1 MKNIIKISFRNLLR
15 SGRRTILTAS
25 LITIGVMFVLIYA
38 ALSGSFKAY
47 MVSQVTDSMLGHI
60 QIHKKGYIASVDNLP
75 LDKNMNAAQIN
86 KITEMLEENEFI
98 ESYTFRLKLGAMFSN
113 YVASTGIRLNG
124 IDPKNESLTL
134 PLFSSRLASSLN
146 TMDAASLK
154 EGSILV
160 PQLVA
165 KGMNVNDGDT
175 VVLVATNQKGSVNGL
190 NFKVAGTIEP
200 ISGPGGR
207 DGYIHINDV
216 KKLLRLKVAE
226 VSEVVIRLKD
236 VKYLEKVMKQLKP
249 LSDMKNQE
257 DKPVLEI
264 HTWKKLSPFYT
275 IVKMLNIMDIS
286 IKIILI
292 SIVLISVLNVM
303 VMSVY
308 ERIKEIGTI
317 AAMGT
322 TPSTITKLFL
332 TEGLMLGIFGAIVGS
347 LLSFVFVFVINTIG
361 ITFSFGRQNDL
372 TLNPS
377 LQINEVLMVSVIV
390 IIISL
395 IASIS
400 PAIKAAKLNP
410 VDALRQN

>member
-15 SGRRTILTAS
+15 SGRRTVLTAS
-25 LITIGVMFVLIYA
+25 LITIGVMFVLVYS
-38 ALSGSFKAY
+38 ALSGSFKDY
-47 MVSQVTDSMLGHI
+47 MIGQVTDSMLGHI
-60 QIHKKGYIASVDNLP
+60 QIHKKGYVASVDNLP
-75 LDKNMNAAQIN
+75 LDKNLNEKQIK
-86 KITEMLEENEFI
+86 KITKLLDENKFI

-113 YVASTGIRLNG
+113 YVSSTNIRLNG
-124 IDPKNESLTL
+124 IDPQNEAKTL
-134 PLFSSRLASSLN
+134 PLFSSRLDGLETTA
-146 TMDAASLK
+146 LK

-160 PQLVA
+160 PELIA
-165 KGMNVNDGDT
+165 KGMNVKKDDT
-175 VVLVATNQKGSVNGL
+175 VVLVATNQKGSVNGM

-216 KKLLRLKVAE
+216 KKLLRLKEVE

-236 VKYLEKVMKQLKP
+236 TSKLDKTMKLLKP
-249 LSDMKNQE
+249 LTEFKNQKGKLVFE
-257 DKPVLEI
+257 V
-264 HTWKKLSPFYT
+264 HSWKKLSPFYN
-275 IVKMLNIMDIS
+275 IVKMLDIMDMS

-292 SIVLISVLNVM
+292 SIVLISILNVM

-332 TEGLMLGIFGAIVGS
+332 TEGLMLGVFGAIMGS
-347 LLSFVFVFVINTIG
+347 ILSFIIVFIINTVG
-361 ITFSFGRQNDL
+361 ITFSFGRQESL
-372 TLNPS
+372 TLNPTLS
-377 LQINEVLMVSVIV
+377 LNEVLVVGFIV
-390 IIISL
+390 VLISL
-395 IASIS
+395 VASIF
-400 PAIKAAKLNP
+400 PARKAANLNP

>member
-47 MVSQVTDSMLGHI
+47 MVGQVTDSMLGHI
-60 QIHKKGYIASVDNLP
+60 QIHKKGYVASVDNLP
-75 LDKNMNAAQIN
+75 LDKNINASQIE
-86 KITEMLEENEFI
+86 KIQELLDSNPFI
-98 ESYTFRLKLGAMFSN
+98 ESYTYRLKLGTMFSN
-113 YVASTGIRLNG
+113 YVASTSIRLNG
-124 IDPKNESLTL
+124 IDPKKEAQTL
-134 PLFSSRLASSLN
+134 PLFASRVKGI
-146 TMDAASLK
+146 DAADLT
-154 EGSILV
+154 EGSIIV
-160 PQLVA
+160 PELLA
-165 KGMNVNDGDT
+165 KGMNVKTGDT
-175 VVLVATNQKGSVNGL
+175 VVLVATNKKGSVNGL
-190 NFKVAGTIEP
+190 NVKVTASIEP

-207 DGYIHINDV
+207 NGYIHINDV
-216 KKLLRLKVAE
+216 KKLLRLKGAE
-226 VSEVVIRLKD
+226 ISEVVIRLKD
-236 VKYLEKVMKQLKP
+236 VKHLKKTMQMLKP
-249 LSDMKNQE
+249 LSEMKNQK
-257 DKPVLEI
+257 DKPVFEV
-264 HTWKKLSPFYT
+264 HSWEKLSPFYT
-275 IVKMLNIMDIS
+275 IVKMLDLMDIS

-322 TPSTITKLFL
+322 TPKTITKLFL
-332 TEGLMLGIFGAIVGS
+332 TEGLMLGVFGAILGS
-347 LLSFVFVFVINTIG
+347 LMSYIIVFTINTIG
-361 ITFSFGRQNDL
+361 ITFSFGRQSDL
-372 TLNPS
+372 TLNPV
-377 LQINEVLMVSVIV
+377 LHLNEVLIVSVIV

-400 PAIKAAKLNP
+400 PAIKAANLNP

>member
-1 MKNIIKISFRNLLR
+1 MKNILKMSFRNLLR

-38 ALSGSFKAY
+38 ALSGSFKSY
-47 MVSQVTDSMLGHI
+47 MISQVTDSMLGHI

-75 LDKNMNAAQIN
+75 LDKNLNEKQID
-86 KITEMLEENEFI
+86 KIKEFLDNSKLI
-98 ESYTFRLKLGAMFSN
+98 ESYTFRLKLSAMFSN

-124 IDPKNESLTL
+124 IDPKNETTTL
-134 PLFSSRLASSLN
+134 PLFASRV
-146 TMDAASLK
+146 DAKDKTILK
-154 EGSILV
+154 EGNILV
-160 PQLVA
+160 PELIA
-165 KGMNVNDGDT
+165 KGMKVKKGDT
-175 VVLVATNQKGSVNGL
+175 IVLVATNQKGSVNGL
-190 NFKVAGTIEP
+190 NFKVSGSIEP

-216 KKLLRLKVAE
+216 KKLLRLKKVE
-226 VSEVVIRLKD
+226 VSEVVIRLKN
-236 VKYLEKVMKQLKP
+236 VKNLEKMMIYLKP
-249 LSDMKNQE
+249 LTQMKNKKG
-257 DKPVLEI
+257 KPVFEI
-264 HTWKKLSPFYT
+264 HTWKKLTPFYN
-275 IVKMLNIMDIS
+275 IVKMLDIMDIS

-303 VMSVY
+303 IMSVY

-332 TEGLMLGIFGAIVGS
+332 TEGLMLGVFGTILGS
-347 LLSFVFVFVINTIG
+347 ILSYVFVFIINSVG
-361 ITFSFGRQNDL
+361 ITFSFGRQSDL
-372 TLNPS
+372 TLNPI
-377 LQINEVLMVSVIV
+377 LQINEVLIVGVIV

-395 IASIS
+395 VASIS
-400 PAIKAAKLNP
+400 PARKAAKLNP

>member
-1 MKNIIKISFRNLLR
+1 MKNIVKISFRNLLR
-15 SGRRTILTAS
+15 SGRRTILTSS
-25 LITIGVMFVLIYA
+25 LITIGVMFVLVYA
-38 ALSGSFKAY
+38 ALSGSFKDY
-47 MVSQVTDSMLGHI
+47 MISQVTDSMLGHI

-75 LDKNMNAAQIN
+75 LDKNLNTKQID
-86 KITEMLEENEFI
+86 KITELLDKNPYI
-98 ESYTFRLKLGAMFSN
+98 ESYTFRLKLGSMFSN

-124 IDPKNESLTL
+124 IDPQKESLTL
-134 PLFSSRLASSLN
+134 PLFSSRLSG
-146 TMDAASLK
+146 MDTASLK

-160 PQLVA
+160 PELIA
-165 KGMNVNDGDT
+165 KGMKIKKDDT

-207 DGYIHINDV
+207 DGYIHIKDV
-216 KKLLRLKVAE
+216 KKLLRLREVE

-236 VKYLEKVMKQLKP
+236 VEDIKKVMKSLKP
-249 LSDMKNQE
+249 LTLIKNQK
-257 DKPVLEI
+257 DKAVFEI
-264 HTWKKLSPFYT
+264 HTWEKLSPFYN

-292 SIVLISVLNVM
+292 SIVLISILNVM

-322 TPSTITKLFL
+322 TPATITKLFL

-347 LLSFVFVFVINTIG
+347 VLSLIIVSIINAVG
-361 ITFSFGRQNDL
+361 ITFSFGRQDGL
-372 TLNPS
+372 VLNPTIS
-377 LQINEVLMVSVIV
+377 LNEILVVSVIV

-400 PAIKAAKLNP
+400 PARKASKLNP

>member
-1 MKNIIKISFRNLLR
+1 MKNIIKMSFRNLLR
-15 SGRRTILTAS
+15 SSRRTMLTAS
-25 LITIGVMFVLIYA
+25 LITIGVMFVLVYA
-38 ALSGSFKAY
+38 SLSGSFKSY

-75 LDKNMNAAQIN
+75 LDKNLNEKQID
-86 KITEMLEENEFI
+86 KITQLLDENPYI
-98 ESYTFRLKLGAMFSN
+98 ESYTFRLKLGSMFSN

-124 IDPKNESLTL
+124 IDPVKESSTL
-134 PLFSSRLASSLN
+134 PLFSSRLSGID
-146 TMDAASLK
+146 TTSLK

-160 PQLVA
+160 PELIA
-165 KGMNVNDGDT
+165 KGMKIKKDDT

-207 DGYIHINDV
+207 DGYIHIKDV
-216 KKLLRLKVAE
+216 KKLLRLREVE

-236 VKYLEKVMKQLKP
+236 VADLEKAMKLLKP
-249 LSDMKNQE
+249 LSMIKNQK
-257 DKPVLEI
+257 DKAVFEI
-264 HTWKKLSPFYT
+264 HTWKKLSPFYN
-275 IVKMLNIMDIS
+275 IVKMLDIMDIS

-292 SIVLISVLNVM
+292 SIVLISILNVM

-308 ERIKEIGTI
+308 ERIKEIGTM

-322 TPSTITKLFL
+322 TPATITKMFL
-332 TEGLMLGIFGAIVGS
+332 SEGLMLGLFGAIVGS
-347 LLSFVFVFVINTIG
+347 ILSFIIVTIINVVG
-361 ITFSFGRQNDL
+361 ITFSFGRQDGL
-372 TLNPS
+372 TLNPT
-377 LQINEVLMVSVIV
+377 LGLNEVLVVSMIV
-390 IIISL
+390 ILISL

-400 PAIKAAKLNP
+400 PARKASKLNP

>member
-1 MKNIIKISFRNLLR
+1 MKNIIKMSFRNLLR

-25 LITIGVMFVLIYA
+25 LITIGVMFVLVYA

-47 MVSQVTDSMLGHI
+47 MVGQVTDSMLGHI

-75 LDKNMNAAQIN
+75 LDKNLNEKQMD
-86 KITEMLEENEFI
+86 KITQLLDENRFI
-98 ESYTFRLKLGAMFSN
+98 ESYTFRLKLGSMFSN

-124 IDPKNESLTL
+124 IDPKKESLTL
-134 PLFSSRLASSLN
+134 PLFSSRLSG
-146 TMDAASLK
+146 MDTASLK

-160 PQLVA
+160 PELIA
-165 KGMNVNDGDT
+165 KGMKVKKDDT
-175 VVLVATNQKGSVNGL
+175 IVLVATNEKGSVNGL
-190 NFKVAGTIEP
+190 NFKVAATIEP

-207 DGYIHINDV
+207 DGYIHIKDV
-216 KKLLRLKVAE
+216 KKLLRFKKLE

-236 VKYLEKVMKQLKP
+236 VADLEKTMKLLKP
-249 LSDMKNQE
+249 LAMIKNQKN
-257 DKPVLEI
+257 KPVFEI
-264 HTWKKLSPFYT
+264 HTWKKLSPFYN

-292 SIVLISVLNVM
+292 SIVLISILNVM

-322 TPSTITKLFL
+322 TPATITKLFL
-332 TEGLMLGIFGAIVGS
+332 TEGLMLGVFGAIVGS
-347 LLSFVFVFVINTIG
+347 VFSFIIVFIINSVG
-361 ITFSFGRQNDL
+361 ITFSFGRQDGL

-377 LQINEVLMVSVIV
+377 LGLSEVFVVSVIV
-390 IIISL
+390 NLISL

-400 PAIKAAKLNP
+400 PARKAAKLNP

>member
-15 SGRRTILTAS
+15 SGRRTVLTSS
-25 LITIGVMFVLIYA
+25 LITIGVMFVLVYA

-47 MVSQVTDSMLGHI
+47 MVGQITDSMLGHI
-60 QIHKKGYIASVDNLP
+60 QIHKKGYVASIDNLP
-75 LDKNMNAAQIN
+75 LDKNLNKKQIE
-86 KITEMLEENEFI
+86 KITGILDANPYI

-113 YVASTGIRLNG
+113 YVSSTSVRLNG
-124 IDPKNESLTL
+124 IDPKRETQTL
-134 PLFSSRLASSLN
+134 PLFSSRIDGSDASSLQ
-146 TMDAASLK
+146 

-160 PQLVA
+160 PELLA
-165 KGMNVNDGDT
+165 KGMDIKKDGT
-175 VVLVATNQKGSVNGL
+175 IVLVATNQKGSVNGL
-190 NFKVAGTIEP
+190 NFKVAGTVETV
-200 ISGPGGR
+200 SGPGGR

-216 KKLLRLKVAE
+216 KKLLRFKELE

-236 VKYLEKVMKQLKP
+236 VSHLQKAMKMMKP
-249 LSDMKNQE
+249 LTLFKNQK
-257 DKPVLEI
+257 DKPMFEV
-264 HTWKKLSPFYT
+264 HTWEQLSPFYN

-292 SIVLISVLNVM
+292 SIVLISILNVM

-332 TEGLMLGIFGAIVGS
+332 TEGLMLGIFGTIIGS
-347 LLSFVFVFVINTIG
+347 ILSYAVVFIINMIG
-361 ITFSFGRQNDL
+361 ITFSFGRQSGL
-372 TLNPS
+372 TLNPV
-377 LQINEVLMVSVIV
+377 LNINEVLIVSVIV

-400 PAIKAAKLNP
+400 PARKAAKLNP

>member
-1 MKNIIKISFRNLLR
+1 MNNIIKMSFRNLLR

-25 LITIGVMFVLIYA
+25 LITIGVIFVLVYA
-38 ALSGSFKAY
+38 ALSGSFKSY
-47 MVSQVTDSMLGHI
+47 MVGQVTDSMLGHI
-60 QIHKKGYIASVDNLP
+60 QIHKKGYVASVDNLP
-75 LDKNMNAAQIN
+75 LDKNLNEKQIH
-86 KITEMLEENEFI
+86 KIKELLDKNEFI
-98 ESYTFRLKLGAMFSN
+98 ESYTFRLKLGTMFSN
-113 YVASTGIRLNG
+113 YVASTSIRLNG
-124 IDPKNESLTL
+124 ISPKEESLTL
-134 PLFSSRLASSLN
+134 PLFASRIQGIDASE
-146 TMDAASLK
+146 LK
-154 EGSILV
+154 EGNIIV
-160 PQLVA
+160 PELLA
-165 KGMNVNDGDT
+165 KGMNVEIGDT
-175 VVLVATNQKGSVNGL
+175 IVLVATNQKGSVNGL
-190 NFKVAGTIEP
+190 NFKVAGSIEP

-216 KKLLRLKVAE
+216 KKLLRLKGSE
-226 VSEVVIRLKD
+226 VSEIVIRLKD
-236 VKYLEKVMKQLKP
+236 VKYLKQTMQMLKP
-249 LSDMKNQE
+249 LSDMKNQK

-264 HTWKKLSPFYT
+264 HTWEKLSPFYN
-275 IVKMLNIMDIS
+275 IVKMLDIMDIS

-292 SIVLISVLNVM
+292 SIVLISILNVM

-347 LLSFVFVFVINTIG
+347 VISYIIVFFINSIG
-361 ITFSFGRQNDL
+361 LTFSFGRQDNL
-372 TLNPS
+372 MLNPA
-377 LQINEVLMVSVIV
+377 LNINEVLVVGLIV

-400 PAIKAAKLNP
+400 PAIKAANLNP